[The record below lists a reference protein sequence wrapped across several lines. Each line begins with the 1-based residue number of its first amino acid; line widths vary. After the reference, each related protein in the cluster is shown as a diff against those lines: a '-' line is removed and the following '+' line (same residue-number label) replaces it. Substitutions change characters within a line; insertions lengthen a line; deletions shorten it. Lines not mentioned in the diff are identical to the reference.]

1 MSKFWSTFKLTY
13 MSKIKSKA
21 FIIFMAIVVVLMVGL
36 SNIDKIM
43 GLFDHGPD
51 KVGIVTQ
58 NEQIYKVLKQQGH
71 SLEDDAKL
79 KKVSENKAEKLV
91 KNEKLDRAYVVKQN
105 KDNQLSGTIL
115 SKDNVDVEDKQR
127 FTEVLTTMQSHLVA
141 SKLDLSQKE
150 LKQLQSQSHVDSKI
164 MSDKEDSQL
173 NSGQKTL
180 NYILIYATLM
190 LIFFI
195 IFNFAG
201 QVAMEI
207 ATEKTSRV
215 IEMIITSVSPVVHI
229 LAKIAAVIA
238 VAFTQVIMIILT
250 ALICIFTFDLKK
262 LFKNFDIQMNHLAWQ
277 IIVVSLLCLIVG
289 IFSYVLLAAIL
300 GSLVS
305 RIEDMNQTLMPL
317 TLLAMIAFYIAIFSI
332 MKPDMLLTKITSFIP
347 FLAPF
352 ELLVR
357 SQSSDLD
364 IWEIIVSMGLSVIVI
379 ILLLWIAVKTY
390 KDSVLTFEKGLFKSI
405 HRLIK
410 NK

>member
-71 SLEDDAKL
+71 SLEDDAKF
-79 KKVSENKAEKLV
+79 KKVSKTKAEKLV
-91 KNEKLDRAYVVKQN
+91 KNEKLDRAYIVNQN

-141 SKLDLSQKE
+141 SKLVLSQKE
-150 LKQLQSQSHVDSKI
+150 LKQLQSQSHV
-164 MSDKEDSQL
+164 
-173 NSGQKTL
+173 TL

-250 ALICIFTFDLKK
+250 ALICIFAFDLKK
-262 LFKNFDIQMNHLAWQ
+262 LFKNFDIQMNYLAWQ